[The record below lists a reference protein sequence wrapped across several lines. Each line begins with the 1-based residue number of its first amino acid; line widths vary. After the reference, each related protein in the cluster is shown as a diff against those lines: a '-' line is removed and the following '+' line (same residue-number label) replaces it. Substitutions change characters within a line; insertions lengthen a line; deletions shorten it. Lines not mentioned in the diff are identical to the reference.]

1 MSRLD
6 NVRANRRQRKLRT
19 RAALLKPEPRLRLSV
34 HISGK
39 HIRAQVIDDQ
49 KSTTLVAASTLKG
62 DWQGTLSEKASA
74 IGQEIA
80 KNCQKAKIKTVV
92 FDRGQRAYH
101 GRLKNLAEAARKG
114 GLEF

>member
-6 NVRANRRQRKLRT
+6 KIRANRLQRKLRT
-19 RAALLKPEPRLRLSV
+19 RSVLKGTASQPRLSV
-34 HISGK
+34 HISTK

-49 KSTTLVAASTLKG
+49 KGRTLAAASTIGHDQKG
-62 DWQGTLSEKASA
+62 SLSDKASA
-74 IGQEIA
+74 IGQQIA
-80 KNCQKAKIKTVV
+80 KDCKQAKIKRVV
-92 FDRGQRAYH
+92 FDRGSRAYH